1 MNCVECRRAKQDK
14 YGIDWKE
21 SKMQKIKLCG
31 MMKPCDIEYAN
42 RVKPDFVGFVFANTR
57 RKISAAQAKQFR
69 EALDAEIP
77 AVGVFVNED
86 ISVITSLVQDGCIDM
101 IQLHGEEDAD
111 YIRCLREVCDVPV
124 IKAVKVQTVEQI
136 RQAAGL
142 PVDYLLLDTYRKG
155 VLGGTGEAF
164 DWELLREAKA
174 VAGDTA
180 EGELFGKPY
189 FLAGGLH
196 AGNLREAAALG
207 SYGLDVSSGIETDG
221 SKDFT
226 KMVEVMELVRKF

>member
-1 MNCVECRRAKQDK
+1 
-14 YGIDWKE
+14 
-21 SKMQKIKLCG
+21 MQKIKLCG

-42 RVKPDFVGFVFANTR
+42 LVKPDFVGFIFANTR

-86 ISVITSLVQDGCIDM
+86 ISVITSLVQNGCIDL

-111 YIRCLREVCDVPV
+111 YIRRLREVCDVPV

-136 RQAAGL
+136 RQAAAL

-174 VAGDTA
+174 AAGDTA

>member
-1 MNCVECRRAKQDK
+1 
-14 YGIDWKE
+14 
-21 SKMQKIKLCG
+21 
-31 MMKPCDIEYAN
+31 MKPCDIEYAN
-42 RVKPDFVGFVFANTR
+42 RVKPDFVGFIFANTR

-86 ISVITSLVQDGCIDM
+86 ISVITSLVQNGCIDL

-111 YIRCLREVCDVPV
+111 YIRRLREVCDVPV
-124 IKAVKVQTVEQI
+124 IKAVKVQMVEQI
-136 RQAAGL
+136 RQAAAL

-174 VAGDTA
+174 AAGDTA

-226 KMVEVMELVRKF
+226 KMVEVMELVRKL

>member
-1 MNCVECRRAKQDK
+1 
-14 YGIDWKE
+14 
-21 SKMQKIKLCG
+21 
-31 MMKPCDIEYAN
+31 MKPCDIEYAN
-42 RVKPDFVGFVFANTR
+42 RVKPDLVGFIFANTR

-69 EALDAEIP
+69 KALDAGIP

-86 ISVITSLVQDGCIDM
+86 ISVIVSLVQDGCIDM

-111 YIRCLREVCDVPV
+111 YIRRLREVCDVPV

-136 RQAAGL
+136 RQAAAL

-174 VAGDTA
+174 AAGDTA

-196 AGNLREAAALG
+196 AGNLREAAELG
-207 SYGLDVSSGIETDG
+207 SYGLDISSGIETDG

>member
-1 MNCVECRRAKQDK
+1 
-14 YGIDWKE
+14 
-21 SKMQKIKLCG
+21 
-31 MMKPCDIEYAN
+31 MKPYDIEYAN
-42 RVKPDFVGFVFANTR
+42 RVKPDFVGFIFANTR
-57 RKISAAQAKQFR
+57 RKISSAQAKQFR

-86 ISVITSLVQDGCIDM
+86 ISVITSLVQNGCIDL

-111 YIRCLREVCDVPV
+111 YIRRLREVCDVPV

-136 RQAAGL
+136 RQAAAL

-174 VAGDTA
+174 AAGDTA

>member
-1 MNCVECRRAKQDK
+1 
-14 YGIDWKE
+14 
-21 SKMQKIKLCG
+21 MQKIKLCG

-42 RVKPDFVGFVFANTR
+42 RVKPDFVGFIFANTR

-86 ISVITSLVQDGCIDM
+86 ISVITSLVQNGCIDL

-111 YIRCLREVCDVPV
+111 YIRRLREVCDVPV

-136 RQAAGL
+136 RQAAVL

-174 VAGDTA
+174 AAGDTA

>member
-1 MNCVECRRAKQDK
+1 
-14 YGIDWKE
+14 
-21 SKMQKIKLCG
+21 
-31 MMKPCDIEYAN
+31 MKPCDIEYAN
-42 RVKPDFVGFVFANTR
+42 RVKPDFVGFIFANTR
-57 RKISAAQAKQFR
+57 RKISAAQAQQFR

-86 ISVITSLVQDGCIDM
+86 IPVIASLVQGGCIDM

-111 YIRCLREVCDVPV
+111 YIRRLREVCDVPV

-136 RQAAGL
+136 RQAAAL

-155 VLGGTGEAF
+155 ILGGTGEAF

-174 VAGDTA
+174 AAGDTA

-226 KMVEVMELVRKF
+226 KMVEVMELLRSI

>member
-1 MNCVECRRAKQDK
+1 
-14 YGIDWKE
+14 
-21 SKMQKIKLCG
+21 MQKIKLCG

-42 RVKPDFVGFVFANTR
+42 RVKPDFVGFIFANTR

-86 ISVITSLVQDGCIDM
+86 ISVITSLVQNGCIDL

-111 YIRCLREVCDVPV
+111 YIRRLREVCDVPV

-136 RQAAGL
+136 RQAAAL

-174 VAGDTA
+174 AAGDAA
-180 EGELFGKPY
+180 EGELFGKLY

>member
-1 MNCVECRRAKQDK
+1 
-14 YGIDWKE
+14 
-21 SKMQKIKLCG
+21 MQKIKLCG

-42 RVKPDFVGFVFANTR
+42 RVKPDFVGFIFANTR

-86 ISVITSLVQDGCIDM
+86 ISVITSLVQNGCIDL

-111 YIRCLREVCDVPV
+111 YIRRLREVCDVPV

-136 RQAAGL
+136 RQAAAL

-174 VAGDTA
+174 AAGDTA

-221 SKDFT
+221 SKDFD
-226 KMVEVMELVRKF
+226 KMVEVVKIVRTC

>member
-1 MNCVECRRAKQDK
+1 
-14 YGIDWKE
+14 
-21 SKMQKIKLCG
+21 MQKIKLCG

-42 RVKPDFVGFVFANTR
+42 RVKPDLVGFIFANTR
-57 RKISAAQAKQFR
+57 RKISATQAKQFR

-111 YIRCLREVCDVPV
+111 YIRRLREICDVPV

-136 RQAAGL
+136 RQAAAL

-174 VAGDTA
+174 AAGDTA
-180 EGELFGKPY
+180 EGELFGKLY

-196 AGNLREAAALG
+196 AGNLREAAELG
-207 SYGLDVSSGIETDG
+207 SYGLDISSGIETDG

-226 KMVEVMELVRKF
+226 KMVEVMKLLRSI

>member
-1 MNCVECRRAKQDK
+1 
-14 YGIDWKE
+14 
-21 SKMQKIKLCG
+21 
-31 MMKPCDIEYAN
+31 MKPCDIEYAN
-42 RVKPDFVGFVFANTR
+42 RVKPDFVGFIFANTR

-86 ISVITSLVQDGCIDM
+86 ISVITSLVQNGCIDL

-111 YIRCLREVCDVPV
+111 YIRRLREVCDVPV
-124 IKAVKVQTVEQI
+124 IKAVKVQMVEQI
-136 RQAAGL
+136 RQAAAL

-155 VLGGTGEAF
+155 VLGGTGGAF
-164 DWELLREAKA
+164 DWELLREAKI

>member
-1 MNCVECRRAKQDK
+1 
-14 YGIDWKE
+14 
-21 SKMQKIKLCG
+21 MQKIKLCG

-42 RVKPDFVGFVFANTR
+42 RVKPDFVGFIFANTR

-69 EALDAEIP
+69 KALDAEIP

-86 ISVITSLVQDGCIDM
+86 ISVIASLVQDGCIDM

-111 YIRCLREVCDVPV
+111 YIRRLCEICDVPV

-136 RQAAGL
+136 RQAAAL

-174 VAGDTA
+174 AAGDTA

-221 SKDFT
+221 SKDFD

>member
-1 MNCVECRRAKQDK
+1 
-14 YGIDWKE
+14 
-21 SKMQKIKLCG
+21 

-42 RVKPDFVGFVFANTR
+42 RVKPDFVGFIFANTR

-86 ISVITSLVQDGCIDM
+86 ISVITSLVQNGCIDL

-111 YIRCLREVCDVPV
+111 YIRRLREVCDVPV

-136 RQAAGL
+136 RQAAAL

-174 VAGDTA
+174 AAGDAA

>member
-1 MNCVECRRAKQDK
+1 
-14 YGIDWKE
+14 
-21 SKMQKIKLCG
+21 MQKIKLCG

-42 RVKPDFVGFVFANTR
+42 RVKPDFVGFIFANTR
-57 RKISAAQAKQFR
+57 RKISAAQAQQFR

-86 ISVITSLVQDGCIDM
+86 IPVIASLVQGGCIDM

-111 YIRCLREVCDVPV
+111 YIRRLREVCDVPV

-136 RQAAGL
+136 RQAAAL

-155 VLGGTGEAF
+155 ILGGTGEAF

-174 VAGDTA
+174 AAGDTA

-226 KMVEVMELVRKF
+226 KMVEVMKLLRSI

>member
-1 MNCVECRRAKQDK
+1 
-14 YGIDWKE
+14 
-21 SKMQKIKLCG
+21 
-31 MMKPCDIEYAN
+31 MKPCDIEYAN
-42 RVKPDFVGFVFANTR
+42 RVKPDFVGFIFANTR

-86 ISVITSLVQDGCIDM
+86 ISVISSLVQNGCIDL

-111 YIRCLREVCDVPV
+111 YIRRLREVCDVPV

-136 RQAAGL
+136 RQAAAL

-174 VAGDTA
+174 AAGDTA

>member
-1 MNCVECRRAKQDK
+1 
-14 YGIDWKE
+14 
-21 SKMQKIKLCG
+21 
-31 MMKPCDIEYAN
+31 MKPYDIEYAN
-42 RVKPDFVGFVFANTR
+42 RVKPDFVGFIFANTR
-57 RKISAAQAKQFR
+57 RKISSAQAKQFR

-86 ISVITSLVQDGCIDM
+86 ISVITSLVQNGCIDL

-111 YIRCLREVCDVPV
+111 YIRRLREICDVPV
-124 IKAVKVQTVEQI
+124 IKAVKVQMVEQI
-136 RQAAGL
+136 RQAAAL

-174 VAGDTA
+174 AAGDTA

>member
-1 MNCVECRRAKQDK
+1 
-14 YGIDWKE
+14 
-21 SKMQKIKLCG
+21 
-31 MMKPCDIEYAN
+31 MKPCDIEYAN
-42 RVKPDFVGFVFANTR
+42 RVKPDLVGFIFANTR
-57 RKISAAQAKQFR
+57 RKISPAQAKQFR
-69 EALDAEIP
+69 KALDTEIP

-86 ISVITSLVQDGCIDM
+86 IPVITSLVQDGCIDM

-111 YIRCLREVCDVPV
+111 YIRRLREICDVPV

-136 RQAAGL
+136 RQAAAL

-164 DWELLREAKA
+164 DWELLRAAKA
-174 VAGDTA
+174 AAGDTV

-196 AGNLREAAALG
+196 VGNLREAAALG

-221 SKDFT
+221 SKDFD
-226 KMVEVMELVRKF
+226 KMVEVVNIVRTC

>member
-1 MNCVECRRAKQDK
+1 
-14 YGIDWKE
+14 
-21 SKMQKIKLCG
+21 
-31 MMKPCDIEYAN
+31 MKPCDIEYAN
-42 RVKPDFVGFVFANTR
+42 RVKPDFVGFIFANTR

-86 ISVITSLVQDGCIDM
+86 ISVITSLVQNGCIDL

-111 YIRCLREVCDVPV
+111 YIRRLREVCDVPV

-136 RQAAGL
+136 RQAAAL

-164 DWELLREAKA
+164 DWELLREAKIA
-174 VAGDTA
+174 AGDTA

-226 KMVEVMELVRKF
+226 KMVEVMELVKKF

>member
-1 MNCVECRRAKQDK
+1 
-14 YGIDWKE
+14 
-21 SKMQKIKLCG
+21 
-31 MMKPCDIEYAN
+31 MKPCDIEYAN
-42 RVKPDFVGFVFANTR
+42 RVKPDFVGFIFANTR

-69 EALDAEIP
+69 KALDAEIS

-136 RQAAGL
+136 RQTAAL

-164 DWELLREAKA
+164 DWKLLREAKA
-174 VAGDTA
+174 AAGDTA

>member
-1 MNCVECRRAKQDK
+1 
-14 YGIDWKE
+14 
-21 SKMQKIKLCG
+21 MQKIKLCG

-42 RVKPDFVGFVFANTR
+42 RVKPDFVGFIFANTR

-77 AVGVFVNED
+77 PVGVFVNED
-86 ISVITSLVQDGCIDM
+86 ISVITSLVQNGCIDL

-111 YIRCLREVCDVPV
+111 YIRRLREVCDVPV

-136 RQAAGL
+136 RQAAAL

-174 VAGDTA
+174 AAGDTA

>member
-1 MNCVECRRAKQDK
+1 
-14 YGIDWKE
+14 
-21 SKMQKIKLCG
+21 MQKIKLCG

-42 RVKPDFVGFVFANTR
+42 RVKPDFVGFIFANTR

-86 ISVITSLVQDGCIDM
+86 ISVITSLVQNGCIDL

-111 YIRCLREVCDVPV
+111 YIRRLREVCDVPV

-136 RQAAGL
+136 RQAAAL

-164 DWELLREAKA
+164 DWELLREAKI

-207 SYGLDVSSGIETDG
+207 SYGLDVSSGIEADG
-221 SKDFT
+221 SKDLT

>member
-1 MNCVECRRAKQDK
+1 
-14 YGIDWKE
+14 
-21 SKMQKIKLCG
+21 
-31 MMKPCDIEYAN
+31 MKPCDIEYAN
-42 RVKPDFVGFVFANTR
+42 RVKPDLVGFVFANTR
-57 RKISAAQAKQFR
+57 RKISATQAKQFR

-86 ISVITSLVQDGCIDM
+86 IPVIASLVQDGCIDM

-111 YIRCLREVCDVPV
+111 YIRRLRKICDVPV

-136 RQAAGL
+136 RQVAAL

-174 VAGDTA
+174 AAGDTA

>member
-1 MNCVECRRAKQDK
+1 
-14 YGIDWKE
+14 
-21 SKMQKIKLCG
+21 MQKIKLCG

-42 RVKPDFVGFVFANTR
+42 RVKPDLVGFIFANTR

-86 ISVITSLVQDGCIDM
+86 ISVITSLVQNGCIDL

-111 YIRCLREVCDVPV
+111 YIRRLREVCDVPV

-136 RQAAGL
+136 RQAAAL

-174 VAGDTA
+174 AAGDTA

-207 SYGLDVSSGIETDG
+207 SYGLDISSGIETDG

-226 KMVEVMELVRKF
+226 KMVEVMKLLRSI

>member
-1 MNCVECRRAKQDK
+1 
-14 YGIDWKE
+14 
-21 SKMQKIKLCG
+21 MQKIKLCG

-42 RVKPDFVGFVFANTR
+42 RVKPDFVGFIFANTR
-57 RKISAAQAKQFR
+57 RKISPAQAKQFR

-86 ISVITSLVQDGCIDM
+86 ISVITSLVQNGCIDM

-111 YIRCLREVCDVPV
+111 YIRRLREICDVPV

-136 RQAAGL
+136 RQTAGL

-164 DWELLREAKA
+164 DWKLLREAKA
-174 VAGDTA
+174 AAGDTA

>member
-1 MNCVECRRAKQDK
+1 
-14 YGIDWKE
+14 
-21 SKMQKIKLCG
+21 MQKIKLCG

-42 RVKPDFVGFVFANTR
+42 RVKPDLVGFIFANTR

-69 EALDAEIP
+69 KALDAEIP

-111 YIRCLREVCDVPV
+111 YIRRLREICDVPV

-136 RQAAGL
+136 RQAAAL

-174 VAGDTA
+174 AAGDTA

-207 SYGLDVSSGIETDG
+207 SYGLDVSSGIETEG
-221 SKDFT
+221 SKDFD
-226 KMVEVMELVRKF
+226 KMVEVVNIVRS

>member
-1 MNCVECRRAKQDK
+1 
-14 YGIDWKE
+14 
-21 SKMQKIKLCG
+21 MQKIKLCG

-42 RVKPDFVGFVFANTR
+42 RVKPDFVGFIFANTR

-86 ISVITSLVQDGCIDM
+86 ISGITSLVQNGCIDL

-136 RQAAGL
+136 RQTAAL

-174 VAGDTA
+174 AAGDTA

>member
-1 MNCVECRRAKQDK
+1 
-14 YGIDWKE
+14 
-21 SKMQKIKLCG
+21 MQKIKLCG

-42 RVKPDFVGFVFANTR
+42 RVKPDLVGFIFANTR
-57 RKISAAQAKQFR
+57 RKISPAQAKQFR

-86 ISVITSLVQDGCIDM
+86 ISVITSLVQNGCIDM

-111 YIRCLREVCDVPV
+111 YIRRLREVCDVPV

-136 RQAAGL
+136 RQAAAL

-164 DWELLREAKA
+164 DWELLREAKIA
-174 VAGDTA
+174 AGDTA
-180 EGELFGKPY
+180 EGELF
-189 FLAGGLH
+189 GGLH

>member
-1 MNCVECRRAKQDK
+1 
-14 YGIDWKE
+14 
-21 SKMQKIKLCG
+21 MQKIKLCG

-42 RVKPDFVGFVFANTR
+42 RVKPDFVGFIFANTR
-57 RKISAAQAKQFR
+57 RKIGATQAKQFR

-111 YIRCLREVCDVPV
+111 YIRRMREICDVPV
-124 IKAVKVQTVEQI
+124 IKAVKVQIVEQI
-136 RQAAGL
+136 RQAAAL

-174 VAGDTA
+174 AAGDTA

-196 AGNLREAAALG
+196 AGNLREAATLG

>member
-1 MNCVECRRAKQDK
+1 
-14 YGIDWKE
+14 
-21 SKMQKIKLCG
+21 MQKIKLCG

-42 RVKPDFVGFVFANTR
+42 RVKPDFVGFIFANTR

-77 AVGVFVNED
+77 AVAVFVNED
-86 ISVITSLVQDGCIDM
+86 ISVITSLVQNGCIDM

-111 YIRCLREVCDVPV
+111 YIRRLREICDVPV
-124 IKAVKVQTVEQI
+124 IKAVKVQMVEQI
-136 RQAAGL
+136 RQAAAL

-164 DWELLREAKA
+164 DWELLREAKIA
-174 VAGDTA
+174 AGDTA

>member
-1 MNCVECRRAKQDK
+1 
-14 YGIDWKE
+14 
-21 SKMQKIKLCG
+21 
-31 MMKPCDIEYAN
+31 MKPCDIEYAN
-42 RVKPDFVGFVFANTR
+42 RVKPDFVGFIFANTR

-86 ISVITSLVQDGCIDM
+86 ISVITSLMQNGCIDL

-111 YIRCLREVCDVPV
+111 YIRRLREVCDVPV

-136 RQAAGL
+136 RQAAAL

-174 VAGDTA
+174 AAGDAA

>member
-1 MNCVECRRAKQDK
+1 
-14 YGIDWKE
+14 
-21 SKMQKIKLCG
+21 
-31 MMKPCDIEYAN
+31 MKPCDIEYAN
-42 RVKPDFVGFVFANTR
+42 RVKPDLVGFIFANTR

-86 ISVITSLVQDGCIDM
+86 ISVIASLVQDGCIDM
-101 IQLHGEEDAD
+101 IQLHGEEDVD
-111 YIRCLREVCDVPV
+111 YIRRLREICDVPV

-136 RQAAGL
+136 WQAAAL

-164 DWELLREAKA
+164 DWELLRAAKA
-174 VAGDTA
+174 AAGDTA

-207 SYGLDVSSGIETDG
+207 SYGLDVSSGIETEG

>member
-1 MNCVECRRAKQDK
+1 
-14 YGIDWKE
+14 
-21 SKMQKIKLCG
+21 MQKIKLCG

-42 RVKPDFVGFVFANTR
+42 RVKPDLVGFIFANTR

-69 EALDAEIP
+69 KALDAEIP

-111 YIRCLREVCDVPV
+111 YIRRLCEICDVPV

-136 RQAAGL
+136 RQAAAL

-174 VAGDTA
+174 AAGDTA
-180 EGELFGKPY
+180 EGALFGKPY

-196 AGNLREAAALG
+196 AGNLREAAAFG

-221 SKDFT
+221 SKDFD

>member
-1 MNCVECRRAKQDK
+1 
-14 YGIDWKE
+14 
-21 SKMQKIKLCG
+21 
-31 MMKPCDIEYAN
+31 MKPCDIEYAN
-42 RVKPDFVGFVFANTR
+42 RVKPDLVGFIFANTR

-69 EALDAEIP
+69 KALDAEIP

-111 YIRCLREVCDVPV
+111 YIRRLREICDVPV

-136 RQAAGL
+136 RQAAAL

-174 VAGDTA
+174 AAGDTA

-196 AGNLREAAALG
+196 AGNLREAAELG
-207 SYGLDVSSGIETDG
+207 SYGLDISSGIETDG

>member
-1 MNCVECRRAKQDK
+1 
-14 YGIDWKE
+14 
-21 SKMQKIKLCG
+21 MQKIKLCG

-42 RVKPDFVGFVFANTR
+42 RVKPDFVGFIFANTR

-86 ISVITSLVQDGCIDM
+86 ISVITSLVQNGCIDL

-111 YIRCLREVCDVPV
+111 YIRRLREVCDVPV

-136 RQAAGL
+136 RQAAAL

-164 DWELLREAKA
+164 DWELLREAKI

-226 KMVEVMELVRKF
+226 KMVEVMELVRQF

>member
-1 MNCVECRRAKQDK
+1 
-14 YGIDWKE
+14 
-21 SKMQKIKLCG
+21 
-31 MMKPCDIEYAN
+31 MKPCDIEYAN
-42 RVKPDFVGFVFANTR
+42 RVKPDLVGFIFANTR

-86 ISVITSLVQDGCIDM
+86 ISVIVSLVQDGCIDM

-111 YIRCLREVCDVPV
+111 YIRRLREICDVPV

-136 RQAAGL
+136 RQAAAL

-174 VAGDTA
+174 AAGDTA
-180 EGELFGKPY
+180 EGALFGKPY

-207 SYGLDVSSGIETDG
+207 SYGLDVSSGIETEG
-221 SKDFT
+221 SKDFD

>member
-1 MNCVECRRAKQDK
+1 
-14 YGIDWKE
+14 
-21 SKMQKIKLCG
+21 
-31 MMKPCDIEYAN
+31 MKPCDIEYAN
-42 RVKPDFVGFVFANTR
+42 RVKPDFVGFIFANTR

-86 ISVITSLVQDGCIDM
+86 ISVITSLVQNGCIDM

-111 YIRCLREVCDVPV
+111 YIRRLREICDVPV
-124 IKAVKVQTVEQI
+124 IKAVKVQMVEQI
-136 RQAAGL
+136 RQAAAL

-164 DWELLREAKA
+164 DWELLREAKI

-221 SKDFT
+221 SKDFD

>member
-1 MNCVECRRAKQDK
+1 
-14 YGIDWKE
+14 
-21 SKMQKIKLCG
+21 MQKIKLCG

-42 RVKPDFVGFVFANTR
+42 RVKPDFVGFIFANTR
-57 RKISAAQAKQFR
+57 RKIGATQAKQFR

-77 AVGVFVNED
+77 SVGVFVNED

-111 YIRCLREVCDVPV
+111 YIRRLREICDVPV

-136 RQAAGL
+136 RQAAAL

-174 VAGDTA
+174 AAGDTA

-196 AGNLREAAALG
+196 AGNLREAAELG
-207 SYGLDVSSGIETDG
+207 SYGLDISSGIETDG

-226 KMVEVMELVRKF
+226 KMVEVMKLLRSI

>member
-1 MNCVECRRAKQDK
+1 
-14 YGIDWKE
+14 
-21 SKMQKIKLCG
+21 MQKIKLCG
-31 MMKPCDIEYAN
+31 MKKPCDIEYAN
-42 RVKPDFVGFVFANTR
+42 RVKPDFVGFIFANTR
-57 RKISAAQAKQFR
+57 RKISASQAKQFR
-69 EALDAEIP
+69 KALDAEIP

-86 ISVITSLVQDGCIDM
+86 ISVIASLVQDGCIDM

-111 YIRCLREVCDVPV
+111 YIRRLREICDVTV

-136 RQAAGL
+136 RQAAAL

-164 DWELLREAKA
+164 DWELLRAAKA
-174 VAGDTA
+174 AAGDTA

-226 KMVEVMELVRKF
+226 TMVEVMKLLRSI

>member
-1 MNCVECRRAKQDK
+1 
-14 YGIDWKE
+14 
-21 SKMQKIKLCG
+21 
-31 MMKPCDIEYAN
+31 MKPCDIEYAN
-42 RVKPDFVGFVFANTR
+42 RVKPDFVGFIFANTR

-69 EALDAEIP
+69 ETLDEEIP

-86 ISVITSLVQDGCIDM
+86 IPVIASLVQDGCIDM

-136 RQAAGL
+136 RQTAAL

-174 VAGDTA
+174 AAGDTA